1 MAAEP
6 TITNICTSWVFQG
19 AAGGAVGVGIMIL
32 LLAKWGK
39 KIFGGDALLVGP
51 QGAQGIPGVP
61 GTLSPCPF
69 AGDHP
74 TLQAFMGESLAD
86 RQDMRK
92 FLEDINGKV
101 NTMNSGVS
109 KMEGKL
115 DLLLQGARV
124 RWNSNL
130 IPPDREGGK

>member
-39 KIFGGDALLVGP
+39 KIFGGDALLAGP

-69 AGDHP
+69 AGDHRHAEP
-74 TLQAFMGESLAD
+74 GDPGRGHLPELYHGE
-86 RQDMRK
+86 RR
-92 FLEDINGKV
+92 GH
-101 NTMNSGVS
+101 
-109 KMEGKL
+109 
-115 DLLLQGARV
+115 
-124 RWNSNL
+124 
-130 IPPDREGGK
+130 GGGGL